1 MINKRDQEIIQVKLI
16 KMRAN
21 GDGRSPEV
29 IIREMKEKYPDL
41 TEEIIESL
49 EADPMFIHRLT
60 GHIIQEY
67 LHKDREVYE
76 ALLSKAIGGSFN
88 HMRLYYELTG
98 RLKNTLKIESKASS
112 EDMSSMSY
120 DEIVAAY
127 DRAVEDR
134 R

>member
-49 EADPMFIHRLT
+49 EADPMFIHRL
-60 GHIIQEY
+60 Y
-67 LHKDREVYE
+67 R
-76 ALLSKAIGGSFN
+76 
-88 HMRLYYELTG
+88 
-98 RLKNTLKIESKASS
+98 
-112 EDMSSMSY
+112 SY
-120 DEIVAAY
+120 NSGVSA
-127 DRAVEDR
+127 
-134 R
+134 